1 MTSRDVR
8 DFLALYQQVVFLLPP
23 SFVVPQQ
30 FAIVTAY
37 NPLGAC
43 LEDEENVRRNRQLES
58 SFGRISYQPLVGCS
72 LDLSH
77 QEPSFALVCPK
88 SEAIQLARRYDQNAI
103 YWVEAGRLW
112 LEPVALSFTPIELGP
127 FSDFLATF

>member
-103 YWVEAGRLW
+103 YWVTKDKLYLLPVMLNIPTKYLGR
-112 LEPVALSFTPIELGP
+112 
-127 FSDFLATF
+127 FSDYCR